1 MSRSVPI
8 IDITAFR
15 DGSDPQRVV
24 AEVDAACR
32 ELGFLV
38 ISGHGVSPDVL
49 DRGVEAMRDF
59 FAQEGDAKSVH
70 TKAGYSGGYSEFA
83 NMSLGQS
90 LGTDAPAD
98 LREGFSAKRRDLLNP
113 ASPVWGDEPST
124 RELRLAL
131 TDYYFAMN
139 AVADTL
145 MEIFAL
151 ALGRERDYFE
161 QFTYR
166 HDSNLGIFHYPPM
179 REAPLPGQLRG
190 GAHTDFGGVTVLH
203 ASPSVE
209 GLEVWNGDG
218 WEPVPVVE
226 GTFVINLGDLMKRWT
241 NDVWNSTLHR
251 VANPVDGAWD
261 SDRLSIAFFHQPN
274 KDAVI
279 QSLDESAPAKY
290 PTITSGEHFIAKIEA
305 MRVPA

>member
-1 MSRSVPI
+1 MSRAVPI
-8 IDITAFR
+8 IDIGPFL
-15 DGSDPQRVV
+15 DGSDPHRVV
-24 AEVDAACR
+24 GEVDGACR

-38 ISGHGVSPDVL
+38 ISGHGVSPEVL
-49 DRGVEAMRDF
+49 DRGVEAMRAF
-59 FAQEGDAKSVH
+59 FAQPEEA
-70 TKAGYSGGYSEFA
+70 KAGHVKEGYSSGYSEFA

-90 LGTDAPAD
+90 LGAAAPAD
-98 LREGFSAKRRDLLNP
+98 LREGFSAKRRDILNP
-113 ASPVWGDEPST
+113 ASPAWGDEPAT
-124 RELRLAL
+124 REMRLAL

-145 MEIFAL
+145 MQIFAL

-179 REAPLPGQLRG
+179 QTAPLPGQLRG

-209 GLEVWNGDG
+209 GLQVWNGDD
-218 WEPVPVVE
+218 WEDVPVVE
-226 GTFVINLGDLMKRWT
+226 GAFVINLGDLMKRWT

-274 KDAVI
+274 KDALI
-279 QSLDESAPAKY
+279 QSLDDSAPAKY
-290 PTITSGEHFIAKIEA
+290 PAITSGEHFTAKIEA
-305 MRVPA
+305 MRVSA